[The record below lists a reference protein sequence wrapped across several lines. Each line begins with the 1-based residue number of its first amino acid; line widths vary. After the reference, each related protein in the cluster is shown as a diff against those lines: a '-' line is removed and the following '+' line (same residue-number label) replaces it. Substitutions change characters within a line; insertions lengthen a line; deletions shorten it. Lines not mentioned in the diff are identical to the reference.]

1 MLRNATCLHPVS
13 ESNRQAFPRNFYI
26 EQGNAGKQ
34 ISFIFRKIWTG
45 KQLQAKSNVQL
56 LRFNN
61 AYDEL
66 LELLYL

>member
-1 MLRNATCLHPVS
+1 M
-13 ESNRQAFPRNFYI
+13 FPLSL
-26 EQGNAGKQ
+26 GK
-34 ISFIFRKIWTG
+34 FEPG

-61 AYDEL
+61 AYHEL